1 MPSINNPGELLVY
14 PPSLDQTVLPEDN
27 LQITIL
33 YQNENLSLPMWTDL
47 RNLDWTKVL
56 KTPLSS
62 MSTQVCFPLF
72 EESFILSKNVDQVAM
87 SSRSVQSLALD
98 SWSEWRSRIRSEWIS
113 RMTIKSFIRQGYEIR
128 SNNRFLARM
137 TLRDLSEDYSETR
150 DNSTHW

>member
-14 PPSLDQTVLPEDN
+14 PPSLDQTVLPEDK

-87 SSRSVQSLALD
+87 SSSSSLALD

>member
-33 YQNENLSLPMWTDL
+33 YQNENLFLPMWTDL

>member
-14 PPSLDQTVLPEDN
+14 PPSLDQTVLPEDK

-72 EESFILSKNVDQVAM
+72 EESFILSKNVDQVAK
-87 SSRSVQSLALD
+87 SLRSVQSLALD